1 MNKVYFA
8 FGIHNHQPVGNFDFV
23 FEDAYNNSY
32 LPFLR
37 ILEQHPK
44 IRIALHFT
52 GILLDWIKVNH
63 PELIDLV
70 SKLVA
75 RNQIEMMTGG
85 YYEPILSIIPEE
97 DRVGQINKL
106 SDEVNRL
113 FGYRPHGMWLAER
126 VWEPTLPSTLYQ
138 AHVKYTIA
146 DDTHFKYAG
155 LTDNELNGYYIT
167 EDLGNAVALFPISKR
182 LRYTIPFE
190 DPQATIDYLS
200 GFASGDGKSVIVFA
214 DDGEKFGVW
223 PNTFKHVYEDGW
235 LNHFFEKLEEH
246 SDWIEMVHFSEAL
259 EISRPKGKIYLPTA
273 SYSEMMHW
281 ALFPATFRTFEDFEM
296 YLKKQEFY
304 DDVSVFVRGG
314 FWRNFLSKYRE
325 VNNMHKKMLR
335 VSRKLWSL
343 PKAKRLKAEEAFNAL
358 WAGQCNCPYWHGV
371 FGGLYLSHLRDA
383 IYSNLIKAEIIADR
397 LHGTD
402 FPRMEVFD
410 IDVDGY
416 DEIVVETRSINAHI
430 DTGRGGSVYELDFK
444 PVAKNVL
451 DTMTRHREGYH
462 NKLEEAVVDDRN
474 NGGDKTSSIHDLV
487 LAKEPD
493 LAAKLHYD
501 TYERNTFIDHV
512 LNADTTLEAFSAS
525 RHHEM
530 ADFINT
536 PYVIEKHSV
545 KDNRVT
551 IRMTNTQP
559 MWINDEKISLIIG
572 KTFIFEDKT
581 DVSRVNYILETDH
594 KAPVDIW
601 FGVELN
607 FGMQAGHADDRY
619 YYSPNVVFDDR
630 YLDSVGILDRT
641 NVIGI
646 IDEWRNIKIELE
658 SDLPANIWRFPI
670 ETISLS
676 EAGFERVYQ
685 NSVLLPNWKIRL
697 DKKAEIKLKLK
708 LSKYKS

>member
-23 FEDAYNNSY
+23 FEEAYNKSY
-32 LPFLR
+32 LPFVR
-37 ILEQHPK
+37 ILAQHPK

-52 GILLDWIKVNH
+52 GILLDWIKANR
-63 PELIDLV
+63 PELIDLLG
-70 SKLVA
+70 KLVE
-75 RNQIEMMTGG
+75 RHQVEMMTGG
-85 YYEPILSIIPEE
+85 YYEPILSIIPEA
-97 DRVGQINKL
+97 DRLGQINKL
-106 SDEVNRL
+106 SEELHRL
-113 FGYRPHGMWLAER
+113 FGINPKGMWLAER
-126 VWEPTLPSTLYQ
+126 VWEPTLPSTLHK
-138 AHVKYTIA
+138 AGVKYTIA

-200 GFASGDGKSVIVFA
+200 GFASGTEKSVIVFA

-223 PNTFKHVYEDGW
+223 PNTYQHVYEDGW
-235 LNHFFEKLEEH
+235 LRRFFEKLEEN

-259 EISRPKGKIYLPTA
+259 EMNRPKGKIYLPTA

-281 ALFPATFRTFEDFEM
+281 ALFPASFRSFEDFET
-296 YLKKQEFY
+296 YLKKQDFY
-304 DDVSVFVRGG
+304 EDISVFVRGG

-343 PKAKRLKAEEAFNAL
+343 PKAKKAKAQEAFDAL

-383 IYSNLIKAEIIADR
+383 IYSNLIKAEIIADK
-397 LHGTD
+397 LHGTR
-402 FPRMEVFD
+402 FPNMEVFD

-416 DEIVVETRSINAHI
+416 DEIVIETKSLNAHI
-430 DTGRGGSVYELDFK
+430 DTGRGGSVYELDYK
-444 PVAKNVL
+444 PVTKNVL

-462 NKLEEAVVDDRN
+462 DKLKSAVVGGGHDQ
-474 NGGDKTSSIHDLV
+474 GDKTASIHDLV

-493 LAAKLHYD
+493 LLSKLHYD
-501 TYERNTFIDHV
+501 TYERNTFMDHIFTE
-512 LNADTTLEAFSAS
+512 DTNLESFSAS
-525 RHHEM
+525 EHREM

-536 PYVIEKHSV
+536 PYSIVKHAVNAEKV
-545 KDNRVT
+545 M
-551 IRMTNTQP
+551 IRMSNLQP
-559 MWINDEKISLIIG
+559 LKIREQEIPLSIT
-572 KTFIFEDKT
+572 KTFIFENKT
-581 DVSRVNYILETDH
+581 TVCRVHYNLQTDH
-594 KAPVDIW
+594 QEPVDLW

-619 YYSPNVVFDDR
+619 YYSPDVVFDDK
-630 YLDSVGILDRT
+630 YLDSRGSLDSVK
-641 NVIGI
+641 VIGI
-646 IDEWRNIKIELE
+646 IDEWRNIKIELK
-658 SDLPANIWRFPI
+658 SDFPASIWRFPI

-697 DKKAEIKLKLK
+697 KNKFEVNLNLK
-708 LSKYKS
+708 LSKYLS